1 MRSSDARRFEADH
14 VPVAVEHFADLA
26 SGEVTPLTTAEER
39 IANAVNIASQYGPDE
54 GSHHKDWVID
64 QMCRALLGTGYNAW
78 RSLRRPYWS
87 EGIAP

>member
-39 IANAVNIASQYGPDE
+39 IEEALKYATYVIYHGT
-54 GSHHKDWVID
+54 HHKVWVVD
-64 QMCRALLGTGYNAW
+64 QMCRALLGTGYDAW
-78 RSLRRPYWS
+78 RARLQSWS
-87 EGIAP
+87 DGIAP